1 MKQIFNFYYKTNQWK
16 SKESASGTGSTLQ
29 QTKNIRKALLQ
40 FIHDYKITSILDIP
54 CGDFYW
60 MKELDLENI
69 RYTGADIVEDLIE
82 ENQKYK
88 KDNLTFITLDLTQDK
103 LPSAD
108 IILIR
113 DCFVHF
119 PFSSIFEALKNIAR
133 SRFKYLITTTFKQ
146 RFFNKDLLYP
156 GPWRPLNLEIAPF
169 HFSSPIQE
177 IQEGC
182 TESEGKYFDKTL
194 SIWDISNNLN

>member
-88 KDNLTFITLDLTQDK
+88 KDNLTFITQIGRA
-103 LPSAD
+103 SC
-108 IILIR
+108 R
-113 DCFVHF
+113 ERV
-119 PFSSIFEALKNIAR
+119 
-133 SRFKYLITTTFKQ
+133 
-146 RFFNKDLLYP
+146 
-156 GPWRPLNLEIAPF
+156 
-169 HFSSPIQE
+169 
-177 IQEGC
+177 
-182 TESEGKYFDKTL
+182 
-194 SIWDISNNLN
+194 